1 MIELFPSLLFIA
13 LIATLIALPLILIS
27 KSQKNKNAQKHH
39 PPIELQQT
47 QTPKQ
52 SPVEPQTKE
61 QPQAEPQTLTTPYPY
76 KRKYLLTK
84 NEWQFYKSLKPIADK
99 YNLQI
104 LSKIRLA
111 DIIEVIQPVDNRTW
125 GIYFNKI
132 KSKHIDFA
140 LANPQNLYIEFL
152 IELDDY
158 THNRQKRID
167 RDKFVD
173 DLCAHTGYILIHSHG
188 DVNKIQNIIETTKK
202 QNTYKTSKELTE
214 VNS

>member
-27 KSQKNKNAQKHH
+27 KSQKNKNAQKHY
-39 PPIELQQT
+39 PPIELLQPQP
-47 QTPKQ
+47 PKQ
-52 SPVEPQTKE
+52 SPVESQTKE
-61 QPQAEPQTLTTPYPY
+61 QPQAEPQTLTIPYPY

-173 DLCAHTGYILIHSHG
+173 DLCVHTGYILIHSHG

-202 QNTYKTSKELTE
+202 QYTYKTSKELTE